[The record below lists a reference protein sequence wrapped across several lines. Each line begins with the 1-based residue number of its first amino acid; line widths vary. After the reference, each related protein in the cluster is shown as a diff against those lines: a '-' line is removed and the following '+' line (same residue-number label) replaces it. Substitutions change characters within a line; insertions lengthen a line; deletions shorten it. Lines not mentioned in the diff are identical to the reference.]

1 MTEPPINIHIH
12 AALSRRQRAQLL
24 RALKEGEPVSA
35 PVSPKAAPAKPGWR
49 TTEFWVSIATA
60 VGTVAASAE
69 GSLPPRYAALA
80 STVAAVAYA
89 LSRGLAKH

>member
-1 MTEPPINIHIH
+1 MTVHPDKP
-12 AALSRRQRAQLL
+12 
-24 RALKEGEPVSA
+24 
-35 PVSPKAAPAKPGWR
+35 APAKPGWQS
-49 TTEFWVSIATA
+49 TEFWVSIATA